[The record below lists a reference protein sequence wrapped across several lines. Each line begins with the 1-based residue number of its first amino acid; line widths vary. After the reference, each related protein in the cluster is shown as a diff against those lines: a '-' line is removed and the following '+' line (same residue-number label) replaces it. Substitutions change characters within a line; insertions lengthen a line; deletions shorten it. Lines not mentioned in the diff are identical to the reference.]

1 MTNPQHHLIHDLDRD
16 GWGSAALLVCELG
29 AERCHLHPTQSKDAC
44 SLIST
49 VGAQPGD
56 HVWLLDIPTPSSWSD
71 VPSLPDVAITWVDH
85 HPVRATD
92 APPSEVRLI
101 LPGHSEPTTTMHLL
115 VRRGLVSS
123 VATPMVFVR
132 SLCVPAFET
141 EWTRIFDGLGEAWD
155 QISFMLCELP
165 AVIAAAPRGEAPDQ
179 SMVVIGRTVQGQA
192 AKVDR
197 VLETA
202 RIELHA
208 HVVIVYLADA
218 FHVPLKH
225 YGLRAQRKHDKPVS
239 VIVHRSRRLYCGR
252 NTRGAVKLDFL
263 AHFAAR
269 GFAATGHPYVA
280 FVDVP
285 KARQAEELRA
295 LIAAVEEGR

>member
-16 GWGSAALLVCELG
+16 GWGSAALLVAELG
-29 AERCHLHPTQSKDAC
+29 PEKCQLHPTQSKDGC
-44 SLIST
+44 SLISA
-49 VGAQPGD
+49 VNAQPGD
-56 HVWLLDIPTPSSWSD
+56 HIWLLDIPTPSSCSD
-71 VPSLPDVAITWVDH
+71 MPSLPDVAITWVDH
-85 HPVRATD
+85 HPVRATE
-92 APPSEVRLI
+92 APPAYIRFI
-101 LPGHSEPTTTMHLL
+101 LPETNEPTTTMHLL
-115 VRRGLVSS
+115 VRRGLVPS
-123 VATPMVFVR
+123 VARPMAFVR

-141 EWTRIFDGLGEAWD
+141 EWTRIFDGLCEAWD
-155 QISFMLCELP
+155 QISFMLRELP

-202 RIELHA
+202 RTELHD
-208 HVVIVYLADA
+208 HVVIVYLPDA
-218 FHVPLKH
+218 FHVPLKQ
-225 YGLRAQRKHDKPVS
+225 YGLRAQRKYDKPVS

-252 NTRGAVKLDFL
+252 NTRSTVKLDFL

-269 GFAATGHPYVA
+269 GFTATGHPYVA

-285 KARQAEELRA
+285 KAKQAQELEA
-295 LIAAVEEGR
+295 LVAAVEASI